1 MSRTGHVTRGILVRL
16 LSLFLS
22 VAAVAGAP
30 ALATEPHRLVLQ
42 ISDDDPAKMRS
53 VLDISAN
60 VSRHYAAQGAE
71 VEIVV
76 VAFAGG
82 LDMLLADRSPVRDRM
97 LNFVKAMPN
106 VSFRACGNTLDGVT
120 AREGRAPPLLPDVE
134 IVPTGVAAIMDHA
147 EKGWV
152 VVRP

>member
-1 MSRTGHVTRGILVRL
+1 MTRTGHVTRGILVRL

-82 LDMLLADRSPVRDRM
+82 LDMLLADRSPVRDLYM
-97 LNFVKAMPN
+97 LEQHEYLKVAIHPVGGHMGFVDIFPYRRWLPHA
-106 VSFRACGNTLDGVT
+106 VL
-120 AREGRAPPLLPDVE
+120 EELRAP
-134 IVPTGVAAIMDHA
+134 
-147 EKGWV
+147 
-152 VVRP
+152 

>member
-1 MSRTGHVTRGILVRL
+1 MSRAGHTSRRSFFGLVTLAA
-16 LSLFLS
+16 LFAANPG
-22 VAAVAGAP
+22 VAAA
-30 ALATEPHRLVLQ
+30 EPHRLVLQ
-42 ISDDDPAKMRS
+42 VSDDDPAKMRS
-53 VLDISAN
+53 ALDIAAN

-71 VEIVV
+71 AEIVV

-82 LDMLLADRSPVRDRM
+82 LDMLLADRSPVRERM

-106 VSFRACGNTLDGVT
+106 VAFKACGNTLDGLT
-120 AREGRAPPLLPDVE
+120 AREGRPPPLLPDVE
-134 IVPTGVAAIMDHA
+134 LVPTGVATIMEHA